1 MFMKRVEGWAEE
13 AFDYVGKNRKYV
25 YNIALIFVIAGLIG
39 FAFPENFSFLDEVIR
54 GIIEKMQG
62 KGTFEI
68 IIAIFMNN
76 SFSALIGLFFGF
88 ALGVVPV
95 VNALTNGLVIGY
107 VLQRT
112 YEIVGF
118 SEFWRLLPHGVFEL
132 PAIFIALGM
141 GVKLGGFVFVKNGA
155 RIKELN
161 KGFRKSLLAYLFVV
175 IPLLVIAAVIEG
187 LLIGLG
193 V

>member
-1 MFMKRVEGWAEE
+1 MWVKRVESLIEE

-25 YNIALIFVIAGLIG
+25 YTIALIFVVAGIFG
-39 FAFPENFSFLDEVIR
+39 FVFADSFSFLDEVLRDILR
-54 GIIEKMQG
+54 KTQG
-62 KGTFEI
+62 LGTFELM
-68 IIAIFMNN
+68 IFIFKNN

-95 VNALTNGLVIGY
+95 VNALTNGVLIGY
-107 VLQRT
+107 VLQKT
-112 YEIVGF
+112 YELVGIG
-118 SEFWRLLPHGVFEL
+118 EFWRLLPHGVFEL

-141 GVKLGGFVFVKNGA
+141 GVHLGGFISVKKGRRA
-155 RIKELN
+155 KEL
-161 KGFRKSLLAYLFVV
+161 KERLRKSLLVYLFVV
-175 IPLLVIAAVIEG
+175 IPLLVVAAIIEG